1 MVTDRPPHWPML
13 CEPSDKARLEAENA
27 VEQVDYITSLVVGDY
42 SVRHIR
48 ESHILQLQQLAVAR
62 IYPCGGTYRNA
73 RDETEISDSEH
84 KVAHAADVRNLV
96 TELVDWVNRERDSG
110 RHEIE
115 CAAYALWRL
124 NWIHPF
130 RGGNG
135 RTARMIA
142 YMIICMG
149 LGHMIPGIPTI
160 PAMIY
165 TQRDRYVEE
174 LRAIDADLRQQVAKG
189 VDDPAPNFEGMVA
202 FLQPM
207 VESQVEAGVRE
218 GEAAP

>member
-1 MVTDRPPHWPML
+1 ML
-13 CEPSDKARLEAENA
+13 CEPGDKARLEAENA

-48 ESHILQLQQLAVAR
+48 ESHILQLQRLAVAR
-62 IYPCGGTYRNA
+62 IYPCGGTYRDA

-96 TELVDWVNRERDSG
+96 TELVDWVNCERDSG

-149 LGHMIPGIPTI
+149 LGHMIPGTPTI

-165 TQRDRYVEE
+165 AQRDRYVDE
-174 LRAIDADLRQQVAKG
+174 LRAIDADLREQVAKG
-189 VDDPAPNFEGMVA
+189 VDDPAPNFRGMVA

-207 VESQVEAGVRE
+207 VESQGEAGVRE